1 MSTQAW
7 VRWAPNLS
15 AREVVEVIE
24 YQAPDRDGHWR
35 HGRALIVGHG
45 ECPLWAG
52 LELITITRK
61 DNGT

>member
-1 MSTQAW
+1 M
-7 VRWAPNLS
+7 
-15 AREVVEVIE
+15 EVIE

>member
-1 MSTQAW
+1 MSAQAW
-7 VRWAPNLS
+7 VRWAPGYP
-15 AREVVEVIE
+15 AQEVVEVIE
-24 YQAPDRDGHWR
+24 YQAPNGYWP

>member
-7 VRWAPNLS
+7 VRWAPGYP
-15 AREVVEVIE
+15 AQEVVEVIE
-24 YQAPDRDGHWR
+24 YQAPDRHSHWP
-35 HGRALIVGHG
+35 HGRALIVDHG

>member
-7 VRWAPNLS
+7 VRWAPNHP
-15 AREVVEVIE
+15 AQEVVEVIE
-24 YQAPDRDGHWR
+24 YQAPDRDGHWP

-45 ECPLWAG
+45 ECPMWAG